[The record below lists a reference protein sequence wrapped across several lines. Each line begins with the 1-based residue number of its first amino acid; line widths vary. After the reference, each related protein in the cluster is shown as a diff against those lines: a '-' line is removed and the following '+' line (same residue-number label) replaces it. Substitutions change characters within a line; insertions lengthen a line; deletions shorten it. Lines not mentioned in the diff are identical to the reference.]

1 MWMYVS
7 VHPPSVGTYSSQYVA
22 LTEVPQGFSLFAH
35 LGQCPGGQRS
45 EGNDSE
51 GPCVFF
57 AFITLAK
64 PPKELVP
71 VCALPRVSGGCLLP
85 SLHQHR
91 VLCFGVYSCHFPPR
105 KFIGK
110 LQKRAEKEGFRDS
123 TDTRQAHAVAMSLCR
138 ACAPGRGHHCRVAL
152 AVTLGSLLA
161 VQ

>member
-35 LGQCPGGQRS
+35 MGQCPGGQRS

-57 AFITLAK
+57 VFITPPK

-71 VCALPRVSGGCLLP
+71 VCALPRVSGGA
-85 SLHQHR
+85 
-91 VLCFGVYSCHFPPR
+91 CFRPCTNTVCFALGFILVIFPPR

-123 TDTRQAHAVAMSLCR
+123 TDTRQAHAVAM
-138 ACAPGRGHHCRVAL
+138 
-152 AVTLGSLLA
+152 
-161 VQ
+161 